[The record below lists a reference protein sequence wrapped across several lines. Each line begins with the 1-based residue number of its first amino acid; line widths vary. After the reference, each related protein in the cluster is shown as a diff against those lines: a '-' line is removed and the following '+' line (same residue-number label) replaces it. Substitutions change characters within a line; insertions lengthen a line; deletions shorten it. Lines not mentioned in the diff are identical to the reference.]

1 MNCISFPL
9 LFHVKHFS
17 PALYYCQFIFLL
29 LFSIYFI
36 AKLSLLAAI
45 LLLSFFYKQKI
56 LASFLLFFRKLG
68 INHRNGHNNTAEY
81 FPNSQRLSQKQPS
94 PYSRI
99 NGSGGHEKRSKSI
112 FQSLLRIALHGKG
125 HCSGHNSGIS
135 NGKEG
140 CLQTHEGELF
150 KENKAQ

>member
-1 MNCISFPL
+1 MNCILFPF

-17 PALYYCQFIFLL
+17 PALYCCQFIFLL

-45 LLLSFFYKQKI
+45 LLLSFFYKKI

-68 INHRNGHNNTAEY
+68 IDYCNGHNNTAEY
-81 FPNSQRLSQKQPS
+81 FPNSQRLSQKQPT
-94 PYSRI
+94 PNRRI

-112 FQSLLRIALHGKG
+112 FQSLLSIALHGKG
-125 HCSGHNSGIS
+125 HCSGHNSGVS
-135 NGKEG
+135 NGEKG
-140 CLQTHEGELF
+140 CLQTHEGEFF
-150 KENKAQ
+150 KEEKSQ